1 MSQDEG
7 DELQDPL
14 TLIYWD
20 WDDTL
25 LCSSYLSSS
34 GYRLD
39 SNLSG
44 AHDILRQLK
53 ELETCVIN
61 ALNLAF
67 TLGQVTII
75 TNAETG
81 WVQLSAEKFLPG
93 VLPLLSKARIV
104 SARST
109 YESRFPD
116 NPLSWKLNAFQ
127 ESLNSYSK
135 YRSRNVLSFG
145 DSHVEREAV
154 KTATRGLPGTRCKS
168 IKFAERPSIEQLQR
182 QIELV
187 TNCFQYIF
195 SHEGDLDLCMSL
207 SQEPAEPVTEPDP
220 QHTQHM
226 LMENDVAD
234 LSDLSACD
242 LSDPDQDHEHQPSVD
257 AERASLEDDRFE
269 QGLEDSRSQTVV
281 A

>member
-1 MSQDEG
+1 MSHDEG
-7 DELQDPL
+7 AEHQDPM

-39 SNLSG
+39 SNLCG
-44 AHDILRQLK
+44 AHDVLRQLK
-53 ELETCVIN
+53 ELESCVIN

-135 YRSRNVLSFG
+135 YRTRNVLSFG

-154 KTATRGLPGTRCKS
+154 RTATRGLPGTRCKS
-168 IKFAERPSIEQLQR
+168 IKFAERPSVEQLQR

-187 TNCFQYIF
+187 TNCFQYIY

-207 SQEPAEPVTEPDP
+207 SQEVAEPS
-220 QHTQHM
+220 HTQHM
-226 LMENDVAD
+226 LMGDDVTD
-234 LSDLSACD
+234 LSDLAACD
-242 LSDPDQDHEHQPSVD
+242 LSDPDQDHEHQSAVD

-269 QGLEDSRSQTVV
+269 QGLEDPFPAVV

>member
-1 MSQDEG
+1 MSHDEG
-7 DELQDPL
+7 AEHQDPT

-39 SNLSG
+39 SNLCG

-53 ELETCVIN
+53 DLESCVIN

-67 TLGQVTII
+67 TMGQVTII

-93 VLPLLSKARIV
+93 VVPLLSKARIV

-127 ESLNSYSK
+127 ESINSYSK
-135 YRSRNVLSFG
+135 CKSRNVLSFG

-154 KTATRGLPGTRCKS
+154 KTATRGLSGTRCKS
-168 IKFAERPSIEQLQR
+168 IKFAERPSVEQLQR

-187 TNCFQYIF
+187 TNCFQYIH

-207 SQEPAEPVTEPDP
+207 SQEPVEPAEPAVTYP
-220 QHTQHM
+220 QHM
-226 LMENDVAD
+226 LMENDVTD
-234 LSDLSACD
+234 LSDLSGCD

-269 QGLEDSRSQTVV
+269 QGRDDARSPTVV